1 MEKKMN
7 NKGFSLVELIIVVAI
22 MAVLIGVLAPAYL
35 QYVEKSKKTSD
46 CTALGSAMDALEI
59 CAADPALDW
68 KDETITVTVGTN
80 GVAFQKT
87 NGSGACT
94 NTLTQLGNII
104 ENGDGEVQGNW
115 SGTLSV
121 EATKTNTGKVEFNL
135 AGGAVAIAD
144 IEAISP
150 ALAKRIE

>member
-68 KDETITVTVGTN
+68 KTETITVTVATG
-80 GVAFQKT
+80 GVGFT
-87 NGSGACT
+87 GAPT
-94 NTLTQLGNII
+94 ATDTQLKAII
-104 ENGDGEVQGNW
+104 ATDDGKLQGNW
-115 SGTLSV
+115 GSGVSLVVTG
-121 EATKTNTGKVEFNL
+121 TKDTNGKVVF
-135 AGGAVAIAD
+135 AIGSGGAPIAD
-144 IEAISP
+144 IQKISP
-150 ALAKRIE
+150 ALAGRIE

>member
-46 CTALGSAMDALEI
+46 CTALGSAMDAMEI

-68 KDETITVTVGTN
+68 KNETITVTVSSS
-80 GVAFQKT
+80 GVAF
-87 NGSGACT
+87 SGAPT
-94 NTLTQLGNII
+94 NTDTQLKNII
-104 ENGDGEVQGNW
+104 ASDDGKLQGNW
-115 SGTLSV
+115 GGNLVVTGQ
-121 EATKTNTGKVEFNL
+121 KDTNGKVVFGL
-135 AGGAVAIAD
+135 GSGVSLAD
-144 IEAISP
+144 IQKISP
-150 ALAKRIE
+150 ALAGRIE